1 LTVAFNAIAFPITAL
16 GFLLGGVIQMA
27 GDLISDQPFIY
38 IKGNAPESWNE
49 NKHTL
54 FTLNVCMYWGLLPML
69 FGGVSPARNRL
80 DPLER
85 LIRAQNPDIVVLQEM
100 SSSSGKRLAA
110 RLNDKYAH
118 FFTHIGGSGTWI
130 NSGTIGAELFVAS
143 KAPIV
148 SVKFVPYEDANAA
161 RKIGFFCIE
170 TPSSWVITAH
180 FPDQTDETWQT
191 HRNLL
196 TQIANTIDELKM
208 TTGKPCVLL
217 GDLNI
222 RRTGQPNDEYAQS
235 GISSYFYDPR
245 TEQYPEFS
253 ADNATCTNVLVP
265 RMFGQPDPVENPYE
279 TDDYVL
285 IDKGSK
291 DLYHIDVEMGKETYD
306 LDHPDQAMTDHRY
319 YKATVYRKDPV

>member
-1 LTVAFNAIAFPITAL
+1 
-16 GFLLGGVIQMA
+16 
-27 GDLISDQPFIY
+27 
-38 IKGNAPESWNE
+38 
-49 NKHTL
+49 
-54 FTLNVCMYWGLLPML
+54 
-69 FGGVSPARNRL
+69 
-80 DPLER
+80 
-85 LIRAQNPDIVVLQEM
+85 
-100 SSSSGKRLAA
+100 
-110 RLNDKYAH
+110 
-118 FFTHIGGSGTWI
+118 
-130 NSGTIGAELFVAS
+130 
-143 KAPIV
+143 
-148 SVKFVPYEDANAA
+148 
-161 RKIGFFCIE
+161 
-170 TPSSWVITAH
+170 
-180 FPDQTDETWQT
+180 
-191 HRNLL
+191 L